1 MACVARAAYGHT
13 AHFYGGAY
21 PACLVADFIA
31 AGLRAG
37 DACSVILTPPNRLA
51 VERQLRARGC
61 GVGVGVGVGT
71 GNTSIG
77 RCRGTYQV
85 VDTHLALA
93 TLVVGGCLD
102 LLLARSMLTDMFS
115 RTAPGTSG
123 GKRLAGDLAPTLIAA
138 GQADDALAIERLVD
152 TLAAAHRAA
161 VFCAYPIKDVCQGA
175 STRSLFSVCAEHASL
190 EFPER
195 LWVQDLLDKSGC
207 RAGPR
212 LASTRFA

>member
-1 MACVARAAYGHT
+1 MACEPSAAYGHT
-13 AHFYGGAY
+13 AHFYVGAY
-21 PACLVADFIA
+21 PASLVADFIV
-31 AGLRAG
+31 AGLRVG
-37 DACSVILTPPNRLA
+37 DACTVILTPRHRLA
-51 VERQLRARGC
+51 VERQLQARGL
-61 GVGVGVGVGT
+61 GVGVGVGA
-71 GNTSIG
+71 GNGSIG
-77 RCRGTYQV
+77 SYRGAYRV
-85 VDTHLALA
+85 VDTHVALA
-93 TLVVGGCLD
+93 TLVVDGCLD
-102 LLLARSMLTDMFS
+102 WVLARSMLTDMFG